1 MADLIDRQ
9 SVIDLLKKNTTRDV
23 EEVVVTEKN
32 INLIMDMPKAFD
44 VEKVVEGLKD
54 IKEAVSGCYGVM
66 CYECQYTKKCYTG
79 EMSYKVAIDKAIDI
93 VKAGGV
99 E

>member
-9 SVIDLLKKNTTRDV
+9 AVIELLKKNTTRDI

-32 INLIMDMPKAFD
+32 IKLIMDMPKAYD
-44 VEKVVEGLKD
+44 VDAVVEQLEEEREYAYADFDEYAYSYELDLTEEYDDYFHRGLERA
-54 IKEAVSGCYGVM
+54 IKLV
-66 CYECQYTKKCYTG
+66 KK
-79 EMSYKVAIDKAIDI
+79 
-93 VKAGGV
+93 GGV